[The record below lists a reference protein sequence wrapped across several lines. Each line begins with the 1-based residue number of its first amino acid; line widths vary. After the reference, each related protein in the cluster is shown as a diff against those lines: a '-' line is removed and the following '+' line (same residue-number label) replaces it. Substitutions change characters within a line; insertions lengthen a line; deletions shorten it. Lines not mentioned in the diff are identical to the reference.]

1 MCVRCASEVI
11 SCGFNDLF
19 IYLVSEAYRGEISV
33 NTVKDLNSEPFVP
46 ADSLWNHDHLI
57 VSSHSTFNQQI

>member
-1 MCVRCASEVI
+1 MVLI
-11 SCGFNDLF
+11 
-19 IYLVSEAYRGEISV
+19 IYLVSEAYRGEIGV
-33 NTVKDLNSEPFVP
+33 NTVKDFNSEPFVP